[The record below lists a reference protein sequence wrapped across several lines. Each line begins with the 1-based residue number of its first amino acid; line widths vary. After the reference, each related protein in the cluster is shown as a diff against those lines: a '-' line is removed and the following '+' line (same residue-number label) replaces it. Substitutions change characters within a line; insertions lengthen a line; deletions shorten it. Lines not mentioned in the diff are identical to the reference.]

1 MSGQFVLSTPNHGN
15 QTVLHGKTLPD
26 ISLGSM
32 AGSFD
37 AEEQEE
43 LDLQRQNGGGGRDS
57 RDGNEGWRANGEH
70 SQKVYQRSRLCSCNA
85 SAVTPQARRSAT
97 PTGTPPTAY
106 RTAVTSYD
114 ESASISAQAFSKRRP
129 LPSSATD
136 ASLSVDQAKQP
147 AGMYFAF
154 GDASKDSADEDDD
167 LLSQSQMLPA
177 SSPGWEGATAS
188 RRGGDGNG
196 RSSRASMAGNIT
208 ASRSGRQ
215 SVASGDIRQ
224 SQNVNHV
231 QQMTLRDQQ
240 QVRTK
245 P

>member
-1 MSGQFVLSTPNHGN
+1 M
-15 QTVLHGKTLPD
+15 
-26 ISLGSM
+26 
-32 AGSFD
+32 
-37 AEEQEE
+37 
-43 LDLQRQNGGGGRDS
+43 
-57 RDGNEGWRANGEH
+57 
-70 SQKVYQRSRLCSCNA
+70 
-85 SAVTPQARRSAT
+85 TPQARRSAT

-136 ASLSVDQAKQP
+136 SSISVDQAKQP

-154 GDASKDSADEDDD
+154 GDASKDSADDDD
-167 LLSQSQMLPA
+167 DGLLSQSQMLPTT
-177 SSPGWEGATAS
+177 SPGWEGATAS

-196 RSSRASMAGNIT
+196 RSSRASMAGSMT

-215 SVASGDIRQ
+215 SVASSDIRQ

-240 QVRTK
+240 QVR
-245 P
+245 PSSI

>member
-1 MSGQFVLSTPNHGN
+1 V
-15 QTVLHGKTLPD
+15 
-26 ISLGSM
+26 
-32 AGSFD
+32 
-37 AEEQEE
+37 E
-43 LDLQRQNGGGGRDS
+43 
-57 RDGNEGWRANGEH
+57 
-70 SQKVYQRSRLCSCNA
+70 
-85 SAVTPQARRSAT
+85 TPQPRRSAT

-136 ASLSVDQAKQP
+136 ASISVEQRKQP
-147 AGMYFAF
+147 GGMYFAF
-154 GDASKDSADEDDD
+154 GDASKESGDEDDD
-167 LLSQSQMLPA
+167 LLSQSQVLP
-177 SSPGWEGATAS
+177 STSPAWEGAAS
-188 RRGGDGNG
+188 RRLGDGNG

-224 SQNVNHV
+224 SQSVNHV

-240 QVRTK
+240 QVGSSCHPEEIQLISTVTGPRKTSNRK
-245 P
+245 FLAATGECLAEGARSQED

>member
-1 MSGQFVLSTPNHGN
+1 MDKIRGPALQGSTQHWLRRSLIAAMSGQFVLSTPNHGN

-43 LDLQRQNGGGGRDS
+43 IDLQRQNGGGGREPQA
-57 RDGNEGWRANGEH
+57 GNGGWRVNGEFGVPY
-70 SQKVYQRSRLCSCNA
+70 SSKTYRSNLCPVVDAA
-85 SAVTPQARRSAT
+85 SALTPQARRSAT

-136 ASLSVDQAKQP
+136 SSISVEQAKQP

-154 GDASKDSADEDDD
+154 GDASKDSADDDDD

-177 SSPGWEGATAS
+177 TSPGWEGATAS
-188 RRGGDGNG
+188 RRGGDANG
-196 RSSRASMAGNIT
+196 RSSRASMAGNMS
-208 ASRSGRQ
+208 ASRSG
-215 SVASGDIRQ
+215 
-224 SQNVNHV
+224 
-231 QQMTLRDQQ
+231 
-240 QVRTK
+240 
-245 P
+245 

>member
-1 MSGQFVLSTPNHGN
+1 MKDP
-15 QTVLHGKTLPD
+15 
-26 ISLGSM
+26 
-32 AGSFD
+32 
-37 AEEQEE
+37 
-43 LDLQRQNGGGGRDS
+43 
-57 RDGNEGWRANGEH
+57 
-70 SQKVYQRSRLCSCNA
+70 RS
-85 SAVTPQARRSAT
+85 VETPQPKRSAT

-136 ASLSVDQAKQP
+136 ASISVEQRKQP
-147 AGMYFAF
+147 GGMYFAF
-154 GDASKDSADEDDD
+154 GDASKESADEDDD
-167 LLSQSQMLPA
+167 LLSQSQVLP
-177 SSPGWEGATAS
+177 STSPAWEGAAS
-188 RRGGDGNG
+188 RRLGDGNG

-224 SQNVNHV
+224 SQSVNHV

-240 QVRTK
+240 QVGSDVDRDKFELNSILTGPRETSNGK
-245 P
+245 LLATTGECIAEGARSQEDRSGQGRIIYRECQPESDDRIAHAEHETE